1 MNDKILMKGLF
12 MTTEIEGNYYLELAK
27 DQTST
32 IWNSGNAS
40 LKQVKRLRDFFQ
52 EAIASKDG
60 FIEFDDFNG
69 INTTIHVMILK
80 SCFIFI
86 KKV

>member
-1 MNDKILMKGLF
+1 MSEEK
-12 MTTEIEGNYYLELAK
+12 YYLELAK
-27 DQTST
+27 DQSTT

-40 LKQVKRLRDFFQ
+40 LERVERLRDDFQ
-52 EAIASKDG
+52 EAIKSKDG
-60 FIEFDDFNG
+60 FVEFDDFNG

-80 SCFIFI
+80 SCFIFV

>member
-1 MNDKILMKGLF
+1 MS
-12 MTTEIEGNYYLELAK
+12 TEEKYYLELAK

-40 LKQVKRLRDFFQ
+40 LEQVKKLRDDFQ
-52 EAIASKDG
+52 EAITWKDG
-60 FIEFDDFNG
+60 FVEFDDFNG